1 MTSLKTMAKIAGFA
15 YLILIITGIFAEFF
29 VRAGLTV
36 PGDAAATAGNILGS
50 QNLFRLGIAAD
61 VVMIICDILLALIF
75 YLLFKT
81 VNQGLA
87 LLAAFFRL
95 IQAAVLAANLLNLFL
110 VLSFLSGDGF
120 LEVYSAG
127 QLQSSAYLA
136 LKMHGTGY
144 AAALVFFGFS
154 LLILGYLIL
163 RSDLIPGIFGILLVI
178 AAFGYLTDSFA
189 RILLSGY
196 AAYENIF
203 ALVVFIP
210 AFVAELAFAFWLLVK
225 GVKTDAALT

>member
-1 MTSLKTMAKIAGFA
+1 MIAFKTLARIAGLA
-15 YLILIITGIFAEFF
+15 YLIIIITGIFAEFF

-36 PGDAAATAGNILGS
+36 PGDAAATAGNILGA

-61 VVMIICDILLALIF
+61 VVMIICDILLALIL

-95 IQAAVLAANLLNLFL
+95 IQAAVLGANLLNLFL
-110 VLSFLSGDGF
+110 VLRLLGGDGF
-120 LEVYSAG
+120 LEVYSTG
-127 QLQSSAYLA
+127 QLQSLAYLA
-136 LKMHGTGY
+136 LRMHGIGY

-163 RSDLIPGIFGILLVI
+163 RSDLIPKVFGILLII
-178 AAFGYLTDSFA
+178 AACGYLTDSFA
-189 RILLSGY
+189 RILMSGY
-196 AAYENIF
+196 ADYENIF

-210 AFVAELAFAFWLLVK
+210 AFVAELAFGLWLLVK
-225 GVKTDAALT
+225 GVKTDASH